1 VLPPVLPA
9 MFAALA
15 PHARGIVGFAY
26 RHPRLMRPLLLRA
39 MRTGSDETAAMIRTT
54 RTVTQLQGAAAANV
68 LPESASAI
76 VNLRVAIGERLDD
89 AVDDIRRLVGPGVEV
104 EVVAGGN
111 PAPMSPA
118 SGPGWDAL
126 VAALGVSHPEVLPA
140 PYGMLGAT
148 DGRHF
153 TGIGPVYRF
162 FPFELSN
169 AELGGLHAIDESIR
183 VSSYLRGLRF
193 YEELLCRL

>member
-1 VLPPVLPA
+1 
-9 MFAALA
+9 M
-15 PHARGIVGFAY
+15 
-26 RHPRLMRPLLLRA
+26 
-39 MRTGSDETAAMIRTT
+39 
-54 RTVTQLQGAAAANV
+54 

-89 AVDDIRRLVGPGVEV
+89 AVDDIRRLVGPDVEV
-104 EVVAGGN
+104 EVLTGGD
-111 PAPMSPA
+111 PAPISPA
-118 SGPGWDAL
+118 SGPGWEAL
-126 VAALGVSHPEVLPA
+126 VAALASSHPGVLPA

-193 YEELLCRL
+193 YEELLRRL